1 MEMQGKPGEDKQTE
15 MWRVST
21 ETQRI
26 GRETEIQRKRWGKRR
41 RKHRKT
47 KRKRETDVETPSPW
61 PEGTGVDSETSEV
74 SRLKAGGPG
83 GSEVLIS
90 GQRWVD
96 NQRTATGLSDRDKG
110 KLLTQPPA
118 CPEERLRN
126 GASGSMALGVGG
138 GQSPIVRGPFPHST
152 RACAPAQGRGGCQL
166 GDTCFLTGLL
176 ITVGTR
182 RSSAPTEGLTGR
194 CVNHPNPTD
203 PCGLVFST

>member
-1 MEMQGKPGEDKQTE
+1 MESVNRDSENRERDRQRSREKDGERGGRNTGKQKE
-15 MWRVST
+15 RN
-21 ETQRI
+21 R
-26 GRETEIQRKRWGKRR
+26 
-41 RKHRKT
+41 

-61 PEGTGVDSETSEV
+61 PEGTEVDSETSEV
-74 SRLKAGGPG
+74 GRLKAGGPG

-138 GQSPIVRGPFPHST
+138 GQSPIVRGPFPHSA

-203 PCGLVFST
+203 PHGLVFST